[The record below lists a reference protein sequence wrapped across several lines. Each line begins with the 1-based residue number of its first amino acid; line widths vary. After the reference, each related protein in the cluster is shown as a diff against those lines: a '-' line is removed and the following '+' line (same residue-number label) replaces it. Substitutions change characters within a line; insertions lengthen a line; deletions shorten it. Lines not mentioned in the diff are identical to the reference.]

1 LTSSEKVLVIAAHP
15 DDEVLGCGGSIA
27 RWSREGSQVY
37 IAILG
42 EGETSRYDS
51 RDQADPEVVQALQD
65 KSRQVADILG
75 AGDIFQYSYP
85 DNRFDTVP
93 LLEIVKTV
101 EELINRI
108 QPKIVYTHH
117 SGDLNID
124 HTITFRAVMTATR
137 PMKGSPVRKLH
148 AFEIPSSTDWT
159 FGGIVSTFNPNE
171 FIDISSTLETKIK
184 AMQCYENEVREFPH
198 PRSSRALRALA
209 ERWGSVVGVPAA
221 EAFQLIRSIR

>member
-137 PMKGSPVRKLH
+137 PMKGSPVRELH